1 MDKHRILIVDDS
13 PSELRILMETLKY
26 KYAIVVATS
35 GHQAINM
42 IKDDPFIEL
51 VLLDI
56 MMPDINGYEV
66 CKQLLKM
73 SPQLPIVFVSSN
85 DSTEEI
91 LTGFDVGGVDYL
103 TKPIDTNVVSR
114 KVEVIL
120 NERAKLVELQ
130 SQNQDTSDMVMSV
143 ITSTGNLGTVLGFLR
158 AGLNIKSHEGLLSAL
173 FDVFDN
179 LHIDA
184 CVQLRT
190 PKTVL
195 NQASNGTLTP
205 LEVDLLTRAEGMQG
219 RFLERGTRYI
229 VNFES
234 VSVIIKNMPVEDEMA
249 LGELRDN
256 LMMILEDTNSLNQN
270 LSANGAAVNYDKQES
285 TKPSQD
291 FSISNDH
298 KEVIHDIAASLDMA
312 YELHGQIESNTIN
325 LIEDMGI
332 EFEQNFFKLDLL
344 EHQEHVLN
352 QLIEKQSTAFSDN
365 LSNFNEL
372 KHILFNVRKQL
383 DELE

>member
-13 PSELRILMETLKY
+13 PSELRILMETLKH

-35 GHQAINM
+35 GRQAIEM
-42 IKDDPFIEL
+42 IKQDPAIEL

-56 MMPDINGYEV
+56 MMPDLNGYEV
-66 CKQLLKM
+66 CKKVLEM

-85 DSTEEI
+85 DSTDEI

-120 NERAKLVELQ
+120 NERARLVELQ

-143 ITSTGNLGTVLGFLR
+143 IASAGHLGTVLGFLR
-158 AGLNIKSHEGLLSAL
+158 AGLKIKSHEGLISAL

-195 NQASNGTLTP
+195 NQASNGALTP
-205 LEVDLLTRAEGMQG
+205 LEIDLLTRAEGMQG

-234 VSVIIKNMPVEDEMA
+234 VSVIIKNMPVDDEMA
-249 LGELRDN
+249 LGQLRDN
-256 LMMILEDTNSLNQN
+256 LMMILEDTNSLNQK
-270 LSANGAAVNYDKQES
+270 LSANGAVTSFDAES
-285 TKPSQD
+285 RNEDTGNT
-291 FSISNDH
+291 SILDDH
-298 KEVIHDIAASLDMA
+298 KEAFNDMVASLVMA
-312 YELHGQIESNTIN
+312 CDLHEKIESTTIN
-325 LIEDMGI
+325 IIEDMAI

-344 EHQEHVLN
+344 DHQEQALTELV
-352 QLIEKQSTAFSDN
+352 EKQASAFSNN
-365 LSNFNEL
+365 LSHFTEL
-372 KHILFNVRKQL
+372 KYILSSVHKQL
-383 DELE
+383 NEFE